1 MIIKQ
6 PNDDYALRSF
16 LETLESLARK
26 RGSCWNYEL
35 WGRGFTILYFS
46 SYIITPQALELPHL
60 KYSQRITIL
69 SLINDIVN
77 NDKEGAVCI
86 VRTSSPNIFS
96 RNIRYLQQKAI
107 DILTRVNCYVSVYD
121 RSQFINH
128 AKFFI
133 GIHFCDVNNPYW
145 YFIAKYYG
153 STNFTEAGLSKGNYE
168 EFYYRKPR
176 MNSNL
181 QNLSYLQKLSYY
193 LYEIYNIMSRK
204 NNLYTNQEFLKQY
217 YSKHLSELKKLM
229 KSITQAI
236 ETTSMIKL
244 FQAYVDSQVLHL
256 QAVSFV
262 SDLPGRQ
269 QTSKVLQRVAAEVS
283 PPDPLEVEALTAS
296 GEVAGMVVDTMVR
309 ELGLRK
315 EDLREVTLKHLK
327 ATASL
332 LGLLSEE
339 YKPEDVRK
347 YLNDAEKSFLD
358 YLSEYGGAHLSTL
371 RRICE
376 GVPGCKRRLSEG
388 LSG

>member
-26 RGSCWNYEL
+26 RRSRWNYEQ
-35 WGRGFTILYFS
+35 WRRGFTILYFS
-46 SYIITPQALELPHL
+46 SYIITPQALELPHPR
-60 KYSQRITIL
+60 YNQCITIL

-107 DILTRVNCYVSVYD
+107 DTLTRVNCYVSVYD

-133 GIHFCDVNNPYW
+133 GIHFRDVNNPHQYL
-145 YFIAKYYG
+145 IAKYYG

-168 EFYYRKPR
+168 EFYYRKL
-176 MNSNL
+176 NKESNL
-181 QNLSYLQKLSYY
+181 QKSSYY

-217 YSKHLSELKKLM
+217 YSKHLSELEELRE
-229 KSITQAI
+229 SIAQAI
-236 ETTSMIKL
+236 KTTSMIKL

-269 QTSKVLQRVAAEVS
+269 QTSKVLQRVAAKVS

-296 GEVAGMVVDTMVR
+296 DKMAYMVVDMMVR
-309 ELGLRK
+309 ELGLEK
-315 EDLREVTLKHLK
+315 EDLRGATLKHLE

-332 LGLLSEE
+332 LNLLSEE
-339 YKPEDVRK
+339 YKPEDARE
-347 YLNDAEKSFLD
+347 YLDDAEKSFLD
-358 YLSEYGGAHLSTL
+358 YLSEYGKAHLSTL

-376 GVPGCKRRLSEG
+376 GAPGCKGRLSEG
-388 LSG
+388 EGLSG

>member
-16 LETLESLARK
+16 LETLESLARN

-35 WGRGFTILYFS
+35 WGRGFTIMYFS
-46 SYIITPQALELPHL
+46 SYIITPQALKLPHP

-77 NDKEGAVCI
+77 NDKERAVCI
-86 VRTSSPNIFS
+86 VRTSSPNVFS
-96 RNIRYLQQKAI
+96 RNIRCLQQKAI

-133 GIHFCDVNNPYW
+133 GIHFCDVNNPYR

-168 EFYYRKPR
+168 EFYYRKPY
-176 MNSNL
+176 MSFSL
-181 QNLSYLQKLSYY
+181 QNLSYY

-204 NNLYTNQEFLKQY
+204 NNLYTNQKFLKQY

-229 KSITQAI
+229 ESIAQAI

-244 FQAYVDSQVLHL
+244 FQTYVNSHVLHL

-283 PPDPLEVEALTAS
+283 PPNPLEVEALTAS
-296 GEVAGMVVDTMVR
+296 DKVAGMVVDMMVR
-309 ELGLRK
+309 ELGPKK
-315 EDLREVTLKHLK
+315 EDLREATLKHLK

-332 LGLLSEE
+332 LDLLSEE

-376 GVPGCKRRLSEG
+376 GVPGCRGRLSEG
-388 LSG
+388 EGLSG